1 MDQSQT
7 EFKKNI
13 IDAALIIYMEDR
25 NRFTLRNIAT
35 AAGCEVS
42 EIQQFYPGK
51 QAILRAFYD
60 MIPQIFEAMRNEIP
74 EYESLNFGEKVSNY
88 IYTTFDVLNEHRD
101 FVEETY
107 DAMVFRRDKTGWH
120 TSSDAIFKSFIE
132 SDERIPDANRLI
144 IQDFMYKILVREY
157 HQLIRFW
164 IHDDSEGSE
173 RTLALVDK
181 LTSFSNELIYSG
193 IVDKGFDLAK
203 YLISQDIWKFRFS
216 EVFAGIDQMKDFA
229 TASAGRIGNEIESAI
244 NRVRQD
250 IKCRNLTPCSSADK
264 STAGTA
270 AKATTEKNAKSTW
283 GCSEDKSTAGTA
295 ASAPSEK
302 AAYSD
307 SSSSKTH
314 QTAESISKSTA
325 KNATNSNVAPEE
337 TKPNSTAET
346 TSKSTSE
353 SNTPSPGPSKTTSEH
368 TNTSPTT
375 ENE

>member
-7 EFKKNI
+7 EIKKNI

-25 NRFTLRNIAT
+25 TRFTLRNIAT

-60 MIPQIFEAMRNEIP
+60 MIPQIFEALRDEIP

-107 DAMVFRRDKTGWH
+107 DAMVFRRDKTSWH
-120 TSSDAIFKSFIE
+120 TSSEAIFKSFIE
-132 SDERIPDANRLI
+132 SDERIPDANRLL

-203 YLISQDIWKFRFS
+203 YLVSQDIWKFRFS
-216 EVFAGIDQMKDFA
+216 EVFAGVDQLKDFA
-229 TASAGRIGNEIESAI
+229 TASAGRIGSEIEATI
-244 NRVRQD
+244 NRVRRD
-250 IKCRNLTPCSSADK
+250 FKCESSTSDSQADK
-264 STAGTA
+264 TTTKASSKTA
-270 AKATTEKNAKSTW
+270 AGASYEK
-283 GCSEDKSTAGTA
+283 TAD
-295 ASAPSEK
+295 
-302 AAYSD
+302 SD
-307 SSSSKTH
+307 TSSSKNH
-314 QTAESISKSTA
+314 QTAESASKSTA
-325 KNATNSNVAPEE
+325 KTATDSKIDAPEKP
-337 TKPNSTAET
+337 KPNSESATKPVA
-346 TSKSTSE
+346 K
-353 SNTPSPGPSKTTSEH
+353 SNTPSPDSSKTTSEH
-368 TNTSPTT
+368 TNTSPNSD
-375 ENE
+375 NE

>member
-107 DAMVFRRDKTGWH
+107 DAMVFRRGKTGWH

-164 IHDDSEGSE
+164 IHDDSDGSE

-244 NRVRQD
+244 NRVLRD
-250 IKCRNLTPCSSADK
+250 IKCRNLTPSSSADK

-270 AKATTEKNAKSTW
+270 AK
-283 GCSEDKSTAGTA
+283 
-295 ASAPSEK
+295 APSEK

>member
-25 NRFTLRNIAT
+25 TRFTWRNIAT

-60 MIPQIFEAMRNEIP
+60 MIPQIFEAMRDEIP

-120 TSSDAIFKSFIE
+120 TSSEAIFKSFIE
-132 SDERIPDANRLI
+132 SDERIPDANRLL
-144 IQDFMYKILVREY
+144 IQDFMYKMLVREY

-216 EVFAGIDQMKDFA
+216 EVFAGIDQLKDFA
-229 TASAGRIGNEIESAI
+229 TVSAGRFNNDIESAI
-244 NRVRQD
+244 NRVRRD
-250 IKCRNLTPCSSADK
+250 IKCGSLTSGSSADI
-264 STAGTA
+264 STAEKTSRTA
-270 AKATTEKNAKSTW
+270 SKSSKTATGATV
-283 GCSEDKSTAGTA
+283 
-295 ASAPSEK
+295 EK
-302 AAYSD
+302 AAD
-307 SSSSKTH
+307 SATASPEAN
-314 QTAESISKSTA
+314 QTTKSTSKSTA
-325 KNATNSNVAPEE
+325 KTATDSKVDAPKE
-337 TKPNSTAET
+337 TKPNSAFETAT
-346 TSKSTSE
+346 KPPAKPDTS
-353 SNTPSPGPSKTTSEH
+353 SPDSSKTTSDH
-368 TNTSPTT
+368 TNTSPNT